1 MKQKQNRRQRESR
14 EMWMALTIFLL
25 IIVAI
30 VTLVLMSDGEEKTK
44 GRTVRSLELSHEA
57 LPCPFEIDGFETV
70 ENGYHGTLNESLDLL
85 CTGRYSG
92 KFVEDES
99 NKKVQNVLALIVKNT
114 AKETIGYAQ
123 IKMNTY
129 GPDAFFEI
137 YDLPAGDAVLVLE
150 SSALEHTEGME
161 FKMPLCFES
170 TKLTGD
176 LQTQCEISIRDQT
189 VTVENRSDEVLSV
202 LRYKTQLQEGLFLGG
217 IAYHMD
223 LQLQPGQSYELTEP
237 RLAPRSKITYIG
249 G

>member
-1 MKQKQNRRQRESR
+1 MKKKQNSRQRENR
-14 EMWMALTIFLL
+14 EMWMALAIFLL
-25 IIVAI
+25 IVVVIVMI
-30 VTLVLMSDGEEKTK
+30 VLLNDGEEKPK
-44 GRTVRSLELSHEA
+44 DQPVRSLELSAEA
-57 LPCPFEIDGFETV
+57 RTCPFEIDGFETV
-70 ENGYHGTLNESLDLL
+70 ENGYHGTLNESLELL
-85 CTGRYSG
+85 CIGRYSG

-114 AKETIGYAQ
+114 TKETIGYAQ

-129 GPDAFFEI
+129 GPDAFFDI
-137 YDLPAGDAVLVLE
+137 YDLPAGDAALVLE
-150 SSALEHTEGME
+150 ASALEHTEGME
-161 FKMPLCFES
+161 FKMPLCFDC

-202 LRYKTQLQEGLFLGG
+202 LRYKTQLQEGLLLGG
-217 IAYHMD
+217 VAYQKD
-223 LQLQPGQSYELTEP
+223 LQLQPCQSCELTDP